1 MLTNIGRQSFGAGF
15 IVKVYQFDID
25 ENKSKAGEAEVESVP
40 TFIIY
45 RNGKEM
51 WRNSGEMEGEVL
63 LSKIESV
70 L

>member
-1 MLTNIGRQSFGAGF
+1 M
-15 IVKVYQFDID
+15 
-25 ENKSKAGEAEVESVP
+25 ESVP